1 MFSRMRIKTRILVM
15 IIALLL
21 MYTGGILLL
30 EYRVEKKLSSIQF
43 SANAP
48 LPYNSFLSRVLFGGM
63 HPNIMMSRNYTMVDE
78 DESIENFTGMI
89 RNLRYQVLMTFGFFI
104 ILGVILAL
112 LVARS
117 ISKPIMELAKAS
129 RGLVKGNISD
139 TRESPNSSELK
150 ELTESFKHMQQGLL
164 EHDEEKSRSEGVEIT
179 KHLAAGI
186 AHEIKNPI
194 NTVGL
199 IADYIQTNLSPDDPE
214 KRYEFYKLSENM
226 KNELKRINHIV
237 EGFLRLTK
245 PDLFHF
251 KIEDINSIIRETVR
265 VLEPEVIKNG
275 LKMSL
280 RLDNNVPNIKADR
293 AKLNQAF
300 SNLIINAVEAM
311 PRGGDIVIST
321 KKLDGDTVMV
331 EITDTGIGIPNVDK
345 SKIFNPY
352 YTTKKQG
359 FGLGLSLTHNIIQKH
374 KGKINVSSKKGEGAR
389 FKILLPVNI
398 GDE

>member
-1 MFSRMRIKTRILVM
+1 MFNRMCIKTRIIVM
-15 IIALLL
+15 IIMLLL

-48 LPYNSFLSRVLFGGM
+48 LPYNSFLSTVLFGGI
-63 HPNIMMSRNYTMVDE
+63 HSNIMMSGNYAMVDE
-78 DESIENFTGMI
+78 DESIKNFTAMI

-104 ILGVILAL
+104 ILGIILAL
-112 LVARS
+112 LIARS
-117 ISKPIMELAKAS
+117 ISKPIMDLAKAS
-129 RGLVKGNISD
+129 RGLVKGNGSD
-139 TRESPNSSELK
+139 TLEPSNRSELK
-150 ELTESFKHMQQGLL
+150 ELTESFKHMQQGLY
-164 EHDEEKSRSEGVEIT
+164 EHEEEKSRSEGVEIT

-199 IADYIQTNLSPDDPE
+199 IVDYIQTNLSPDDPE

-245 PDLFHF
+245 PDQFAF
-251 KIEDINSIIRETVR
+251 KPEDINSIIRETV
-265 VLEPEVIKNG
+265 VALEPEVIKNG
-275 LKMSL
+275 LKISL
-280 RLDNNVPNIKADR
+280 RLDTNMPNIKGDR
-293 AKLNQAF
+293 VKLNQVF

-311 PRGGDIVIST
+311 PRGGDIVVST
-321 KKLDGDTVMV
+321 KKVDDDTVMV
-331 EITDTGIGIPNVDK
+331 EIADTGIGIPKEDK
-345 SKIFNPY
+345 NKIFSPY

-359 FGLGLSLTHNIIQKH
+359 FGLGLSLIHNIIQKH
-374 KGKINVSSKKGEGAR
+374 KGKINVSSKKGEGAS
-389 FKILLPVNI
+389 FEILLPVNSS
-398 GDE
+398 DE